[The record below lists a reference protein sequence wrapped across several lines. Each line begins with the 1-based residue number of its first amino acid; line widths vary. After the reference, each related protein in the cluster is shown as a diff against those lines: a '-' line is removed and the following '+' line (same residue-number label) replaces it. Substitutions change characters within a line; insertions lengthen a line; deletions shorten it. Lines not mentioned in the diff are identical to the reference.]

1 MYMFNFNN
9 ILNTFNSIVLFVISS
24 RYISDNRENIKH
36 YLNNVLT
43 KTLWRLEKCN
53 LIIKCNIDKLKKKFN
68 NNNIDYEFY
77 NDELEYI
84 KDDKIVL
91 KINNKKYNNIKNFLN
106 YNIEYDFVVHT
117 IYKTDDN
124 IYIQILKNIDEI
136 NYDYKISKLK
146 FIYIDFCMNSDE
158 ENKIVID
165 KNYIF
170 NIIGNVVFDRSFMK
184 WFLSKYH
191 NISLNDER
199 YTINTIDSN
208 IVSDKYINN
217 NKLNESLL
225 IKENSF
231 VKNVNN

>member
-1 MYMFNFNN
+1 MFNFIN
-9 ILNTFNSIVLFVISS
+9 ILTTFNSIILSVISS
-24 RYISDNRENIKH
+24 RYISENRENIKH

-43 KTLWRLEKCN
+43 KTLWRLEKYN
-53 LIIKCNIDKLKKKFN
+53 LIIKCNIDKFKKYIN
-68 NNNIDYEFY
+68 NNINNNIDYEFY

-84 KDDKIVL
+84 KDDRIVL
-91 KINNKKYNNIKNFLN
+91 KINNKKYNNIKNLLN

-136 NYDYKISKLK
+136 NYNYKISNLK
-146 FIYIDFCMNSDE
+146 FIYIDFCMNNDE

-170 NIIGNVVFDRSFMK
+170 NIIGNVVFNRSFMK

-191 NISLNDER
+191 NVTLNDER
-199 YTINTIDSN
+199 FTINTVDSN

-217 NKLNESLL
+217 NRLNEYLL

-231 VKNVNN
+231 EKCK